1 MSQSKAQLVD
11 DVKPSLAIGYS
22 TSNSAVTAE
31 SGVQLQLHSNEHAQ
45 LKLSADR
52 GNHGSESYE
61 ARIKFAIDGNLE
73 YSAIRLGNYGNYWA
87 GSGINNDN
95 ALIISTTSDST
106 YGAIVFETGTTDVS
120 SGELWN
126 RDVITERVR
135 ITNSGLDILG
145 GIHGSGATQE
155 RYRVTLSSTMG
166 LNTGDNNNA
175 AVRTAGLNIG
185 GTAYL
190 KVPIGTT
197 AQRPATGTAGML
209 RFNSTLGKLEQH
221 DGTTWTAITSPP
233 VVNSISYP
241 GSKTAFDPAGGE
253 TITVSGT
260 NFSAVPS
267 VKLIAPGG
275 TEFEALSET
284 FVSGASFTFVT
295 PDVSST
301 GAGDYDLRV
310 ENPDG
315 GVTLKTDFITAN
327 GLPNFTSHSAGA
339 TIIDDDEGATVSV
352 TIVASETDGGTV
364 TYSIN
369 SGSLPTGVTL
379 NTSTGVISGTLPTV
393 SADTN
398 FNFTIRATDDE
409 NQTSDRSFTI
419 TVRDVY
425 IMSGSAEFGG
435 S

>member
-11 DVKPSLAIGYS
+11 DVKPSLAIGYG
-22 TSNSAVTAE
+22 TSNSAVTAD
-31 SGVQLQLHSNEHAQ
+31 SGVQLHLHSNEHAQ
-45 LKLSADR
+45 LKLSGDK

-61 ARIKFAIDGNLE
+61 ARVIFSIDSNIE
-73 YSAIRLGNYGNYWA
+73 YSAIRLGNYGNYW
-87 GSGINNDN
+87 SGGTNNDN
-95 ALIISTTSDST
+95 ALILSVNADST
-106 YGAIVFETGTTDVS
+106 YGAIVFETGPSDVS
-120 SGELWN
+120 TGELWN
-126 RDVITERVR
+126 RDVVRERVR

-185 GTAYL
+185 GSAYL

-197 AQRPATGTAGML
+197 AQRPAAGTAGML

-233 VVNSISYP
+233 VVNTISYP
-241 GSKTAFDPAGGE
+241 GSQTAFDPAGGE

-260 NFSAVPS
+260 NFSSVPS
-267 VKLIAPGG
+267 VKLIASNG

-284 FVSGASFTFVT
+284 FVSSTSFTFVT
-295 PDVSST
+295 PNVSST

-315 GVTLKTDFITAN
+315 GVTLKVDFITAN
-327 GLPNFTSHSAGA
+327 GIPNFTSHSAGA
-339 TIIDDDEGATVSV
+339 TVIDGDEGATVSV
-352 TIVASETDGGTV
+352 TIVASESDGGTI
-364 TYSIN
+364 TYSIS

-379 NTSTGVISGTLPTV
+379 NTSTGVISGTLPAV

-398 FNFTIRATDDE
+398 FNFTIRATDNE

>member
-61 ARIKFAIDGNLE
+61 ARVKFAIDGNIE
-73 YSAIRLGNYGNYWA
+73 QSAIRLGNYGNYW
-87 GSGINNDN
+87 SGGTNNDN
-95 ALIISTTSDST
+95 ALILSVNTDST
-106 YGAIVFETGTTDVS
+106 FGGIVFETGQSDVS

-126 RDVITERVR
+126 RDVVRERVR
-135 ITNSGLDILG
+135 IANSGLEILG
-145 GIHGSGATQE
+145 GIEGSGATQV
-155 RYRVTLSSTMG
+155 RHRVLLSSTMG
-166 LNTGDNNNA
+166 LNTGDSNNA
-175 AVRTAGLNIG
+175 SANTVGLNVG

-197 AQRPATGTAGML
+197 AQRPAAGTAGML

-233 VVNSISYP
+233 VVNAISYP
-241 GSKTAFDPAGGE
+241 GSQTAFDPAGGE

-260 NFSAVPS
+260 NFSSVPS

-284 FVSGASFTFVT
+284 FVSATSFTFVT

-315 GVTLKTDFITAN
+315 GVTLKADFITAN

-339 TIIDDDEGATVSV
+339 TVIDGDEGATVSV

-398 FNFTIRATDDE
+398 FNFTIRATDNE

-425 IMSGSAEFGG
+425 TMSGSAEFGG

>member
-11 DVKPSLAIGYS
+11 DVKPSLAIGYG
-22 TSNSAVTAE
+22 TSNSAVAAD
-31 SGVQLQLHSNEHAQ
+31 SGVQLQLSSVEHGQ
-45 LKLSADR
+45 IKISGDR
-52 GNHGSESYE
+52 GNHSSESYE
-61 ARIKFAIDGNLE
+61 SRILFAIDGDIE
-73 YSAIRLGNYGNYWA
+73 YSAIRLGNYGNHW
-87 GSGINNDN
+87 SSSINNDN
-95 ALIISTTSDST
+95 ALIISTHADST
-106 YGAIVFETGTTDVS
+106 YGAIVFETGPAG
-120 SGELWN
+120 SGGTRWSEDAV
-126 RDVITERVR
+126 RERVR
-135 ITNSGLDILG
+135 IANSGLEILG
-145 GIHGSGATQE
+145 GIEGSGATQV
-155 RYRVTLSSTMG
+155 RHRVLLSSTMG
-166 LNTGDNNNA
+166 LNTGDSNNA
-175 AVRTAGLNIG
+175 SANTVGLNVG

-197 AQRPATGTAGML
+197 AQRPAAGTAGML

-233 VVNSISYP
+233 VVNAISYP
-241 GSKTAFDPAGGE
+241 GSQTAFDPAGGE

-260 NFSAVPS
+260 NFSSVPS

-284 FVSGASFTFVT
+284 FVSSTSFTFVT

-315 GVTLKTDFITAN
+315 GVTLKADFITAN
-327 GLPNFTSHSAGA
+327 GLPNFTSHGAGA
-339 TIIDDDEGATVSV
+339 TVIDGDEGATVSV

-398 FNFTIRATDDE
+398 FNFTIRATDNE

-425 IMSGSAEFGG
+425 TMSGSAEFGG